1 MCGDS
6 TSSPLEWR
14 QHLFDRHGE
23 MLCIK
28 YLAAPSTCSY
38 SLHVHIVS
46 IQTHHIIRHTIR
58 IYVRAYGKL
67 PFSLSSKKKKKCH
80 KNSSNKDCWEK
91 SGREQLE
98 TLWAVSLAA
107 LFSLIWPRRTSTA
120 ATSLH
125 PCWSSRSL
133 TPYLRELSYLV
144 LVINVAKT
152 SENNVTRPPLY
163 ILTKPVL
170 VTGAGRVRWKVVPGT
185 PTPSG
190 GPGHPSS
197 APSTQVKPVCYS
209 YQKIQGSPPKRLR
222 KFPLT
227 VKRTLS
233 GHQLQICCAICG

>member
-1 MCGDS
+1 MS
-6 TSSPLEWR
+6 EPMVSSL
-14 QHLFDRHGE
+14 
-23 MLCIK
+23 
-28 YLAAPSTCSY
+28 LAC
-38 SLHVHIVS
+38 
-46 IQTHHIIRHTIR
+46 QTN
-58 IYVRAYGKL
+58 
-67 PFSLSSKKKKKCH
+67 KKKSVTKIAATKTAGKKVGG
-80 KNSSNKDCWEK
+80 SNWRHYEL
-91 SGREQLE
+91 SR
-98 TLWAVSLAA
+98 LAA
-107 LFSLIWPRRTSTA
+107 LFSLIWQHRTSAA

-185 PTPSG
+185 STPSG

-209 YQKIQGSPPKRLR
+209 YQKIQGSPPKRLC